1 MYISI
6 VDPMGTYELNMRS
19 PYERA
24 ILLESLLIFASSTS
38 MEIKSI
44 EYRTEYGP
52 VEIII
57 LKKVLEKRRTLTV
70 LEKNEQILLQQVA
83 MLNKLEVSKIVEVVK
98 V

>member
-1 MYISI
+1 
-6 VDPMGTYELNMRS
+6 MGTYELNMRS

-44 EYRTEYGP
+44 EYRTDYGP
-52 VEIII
+52 VEIIT
-57 LKKVLEKRRTLTV
+57 LKKVLEQRRTLTV
-70 LEKNEQILLQQVA
+70 FEENEQILLQQVA
-83 MLNKLEVSKIVEVVK
+83 TLNKLAVSKIVEVVK

>member
-1 MYISI
+1 
-6 VDPMGTYELNMRS
+6 MGTYELNMRS